1 MSLGHIKDGPRATA
15 TDAPRKGT
23 FGNGP
28 CEGLES
34 LVPGGWEHWKG
45 DQEGLWGGTGL
56 LLGLGLGKHDWS
68 HHFPQFGSR
77 LGPQRMSLSG
87 GHPEWERA
95 PFLWLDVES
104 KPRLGF

>member
-1 MSLGHIKDGPRATA
+1 MPQ
-15 TDAPRKGT
+15 KGT

-34 LVPGGWEHWKG
+34 LVPGGWEPGKVIRKAFG
-45 DQEGLWGGTGL
+45 EAQGSI
-56 LLGLGLGKHDWS
+56 LGLGLGKHDWS

-87 GHPEWERA
+87 GHPEWEDPRFSGWMLS
-95 PFLWLDVES
+95 P

>member
-1 MSLGHIKDGPRATA
+1 MALGHIKDGLRATV

-23 FGNGP
+23 FRNGP

-34 LVPGGWEHWKG
+34 LVPGGWEG

-56 LLGLGLGKHDWS
+56 PFGLGLGKHDWS

-77 LGPQRMSLSG
+77 LGPHSMNLSG
-87 GHPEWERA
+87 GHPEWERSL
-95 PFLWLDVES
+95 FLRLDVES
-104 KPRLGF
+104 EPRLGF

>member
-1 MSLGHIKDGPRATA
+1 MCKHGHIKDGLRATA

-23 FGNGP
+23 FRNAP

-34 LVPGGWEHWKG
+34 LVPGGWEG

-56 LLGLGLGKHDWS
+56 PIGLGLGKHDWS

-77 LGPQRMSLSG
+77 LGPHSMNLSR
-87 GHPEWERA
+87 GHPEWERSL
-95 PFLWLDVES
+95 FLWLDVES
-104 KPRLGF
+104 EPRLGF